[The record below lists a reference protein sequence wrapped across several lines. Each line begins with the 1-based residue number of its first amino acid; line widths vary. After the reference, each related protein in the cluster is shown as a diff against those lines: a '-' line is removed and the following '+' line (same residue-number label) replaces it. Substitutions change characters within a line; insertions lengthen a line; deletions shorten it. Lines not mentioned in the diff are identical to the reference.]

1 MTRTRPSTL
10 IALVLL
16 GGALGWFLETVLVAM
31 GRQRVVPPW
40 SLGLALVVIAV
51 LVVVLALPVY
61 RVVRGTAVK
70 RIDPFYATR
79 VVVLAKASSLAGS
92 LLTGAAGAIVVYL
105 LVRSAV
111 TPVGS
116 IAMAV
121 SATVG
126 AVLLVVAGLIAEKMC
141 TLPPPEDPE
150 PHRLGALH
158 E

>member
-1 MTRTRPSTL
+1 MTRTKPSTL
-10 IALVLL
+10 IALLL
-16 GGALGWFLETVLVAM
+16 VGAALGWFLETALVAT
-31 GRQRVVPPW
+31 GRPRLVPPL
-40 SLGLALVVIAV
+40 SLGLALVVIAA
-51 LVVVLALPVY
+51 LVVVLAVPVS
-61 RVVRGTAVK
+61 RAVRGTATK
-70 RIDPFYATR
+70 RVDPFYATR

-92 LLTGAAGAIVVYL
+92 LLSGAAGAIVVFL

-116 IAMAV
+116 VAMAV
-121 SATVG
+121 GAMAG

-150 PHRLGALH
+150 PHRMGALH

>member
-16 GGALGWFLETVLVAM
+16 GGALGWFLETVLVAT
-31 GRQRVVPPW
+31 GRPRVVPPW

-51 LVVVLALPVY
+51 LVVVLAVPVY